1 MKFHTIRLQEVPLC
15 NREDSARKAR
25 LAFFQKVAKNGMQ
38 AVLLAHQAEDLA
50 ETVLKRVLE
59 GAHLPFIGGMREIVV
74 QEEGPPIWRPFL
86 SVRKEKILMFLQKR
100 SLSFFQDATNLEPT
114 YLRGRMR
121 SSLFP
126 DLEKTFGKEFVKNLL
141 LLSERTFEFKE
152 YLDRKTITIQEEK
165 EEGECTAYLAGLEPI
180 EARYWIQKK
189 GKEMGFSLS
198 RDLLEQILSAIFAR
212 KSRRFFPP
220 RFLVNRGNLSI
231 RELETN

>member
-1 MKFHTIRLQEVPLC
+1 
-15 NREDSARKAR
+15 
-25 LAFFQKVAKNGMQ
+25 
-38 AVLLAHQAEDLA
+38 
-50 ETVLKRVLE
+50 
-59 GAHLPFIGGMREIVV
+59 
-74 QEEGPPIWRPFL
+74 
-86 SVRKEKILMFLQKR
+86 MFLQKR